1 MDPLQGGEGSSSSK
15 KKHSDATL
23 TEHDEKEQPIIRD
36 DSSVEKETPQSCSSS
51 SDDSSEEDLFQFDI
65 PLVSNPAPDSANPHL
80 ASNSANAVASL
91 IDDDMICLGHQLE
104 HDELSEL
111 GPKQSPAIQVM
122 NTASDVPDPNRI
134 PSSVFARTKSATPM
148 EWSVASNESLFS
160 IHAGNSSFSRDH
172 VFLSGKSEELL
183 SNYSSGS
190 PLDMSAPVPPKS
202 DASPLTT
209 NAATVAESGGNAAA
223 KDVLN
228 DSTEGSQIRI
238 GVRSRRH
245 LRLRLLV
252 CRVAPVAARRAFA
265 PLLFQSS
272 QKPQMSQLNKVV
284 EAKIRTISVFSKNST
299 LLEQYFS
306 SLHGFVKLTG
316 EGRSG
321 SIKVEPELPVS
332 TNSEQPQQQPAT
344 AAPSQAETPK
354 VGPLQL
360 LLLLHLLLQLRTD
373 GFLAVLAALSAADS

>member
-1 MDPLQGGEGSSSSK
+1 MEGRGIHDREEACSSSSK

-23 TEHDEKEQPIIRD
+23 TEHDRKEQPIIRD

-65 PLVSNPAPDSANPHL
+65 PLVSNPAPDSAIPHL

-265 PLLFQSS
+265 PLLFQS
-272 QKPQMSQLNKVV
+272 
-284 EAKIRTISVFSKNST
+284 AKAICFGYLVGDYCVFSKNST

-332 TNSEQPQQQPAT
+332 TNLEQPQQQPAT

-360 LLLLHLLLQLRTD
+360 LLQLRTD

>member
-23 TEHDEKEQPIIRD
+23 TEHDEKEQPIKRD

-228 DSTEGSQIRI
+228 DSTEGVGDSD
-238 GVRSRRH
+238 RRP
-245 LRLRLLV
+245 V
-252 CRVAPVAARRAFA
+252 EKAPS
-265 PLLFQSS
+265 PSS
-272 QKPQMSQLNKVV
+272 
-284 EAKIRTISVFSKNST
+284 A
-299 LLEQYFS
+299 
-306 SLHGFVKLTG
+306 SLSC
-316 EGRSG
+316 RSG
-321 SIKVEPELPVS
+321 SS
-332 TNSEQPQQQPAT
+332 TTSFRSFAFPM
-344 AAPSQAETPK
+344 
-354 VGPLQL
+354 
-360 LLLLHLLLQLRTD
+360 
-373 GFLAVLAALSAADS
+373 